1 MSTKAQP
8 LDFVALLFLSLMW
21 SSSFLFIKIAVET
34 VTPLTVAAGRLFVA
48 AIALYL
54 FMKIRGASL
63 PRDKRSW
70 LFFFLIG
77 LIGNSIPFYFISWAE
92 VSIDSSIAAILI
104 ASAPLASFLIGHV
117 VTTDEKLTLPRITGV
132 VAGFA
137 GIVVLIGYESLL
149 GFGTNAISQLAIV
162 AGAICYVSASFIAR
176 KMPPMDPYA
185 RAAGVL
191 IMASVMSVP
200 VSLVVDQPW
209 TLSPSLDSLAAIVF
223 LGLFPTA
230 VATLLLFFV
239 VMRVGATFVALNN
252 YINPVLG
259 IAWGYFFMSENP
271 SSQTA
276 LGLAMILG
284 GLVVTQL
291 KFGKVRKMGKEN
303 PAKLN

>member
-1 MSTKAQP
+1 MSSKAQP
-8 LDFVALLFLSLMW
+8 LDFLALLCLSLMW

-34 VTPLTVAAGRLFVA
+34 VTPLTVAAGRLLVA

-54 FMKIRGASL
+54 FMKFKGISL

-77 LIGNSIPFYFISWAE
+77 LIGNSIPFYLISWAE
-92 VSIDSSIAAILI
+92 VTIDSSIAAILI
-104 ASAPLASFLIGHV
+104 ASAPLASFLIGHM

-132 VAGFA
+132 LAGFA

-149 GFGTNAISQLAIV
+149 SFGTNAISQLAIV
-162 AGAICYVSASFIAR
+162 VGAICYVSASFIAK

-191 IMASVMSVP
+191 IMASLLSVP
-200 VSLVVDQPW
+200 VSLFVDQPW
-209 TLSPSLDSLAAIVF
+209 TLSPSADSLIAVLF
-223 LGLFPTA
+223 LGIFPTA
-230 VATLLLFFV
+230 VATLILFFL

-259 IAWGYFFMSENP
+259 VVWGYWFMSENP
-271 SSQTA
+271 APQTA

-284 GLVVTQL
+284 GLIVTQL
-291 KFGKVRKMGKEN
+291 KFGKVRRLDKEK
-303 PAKLN
+303 A

>member
-1 MSTKAQP
+1 MSSKAQP
-8 LDFVALLFLSLMW
+8 IDFLALVCLSLMW

-34 VTPLTVAAGRLFVA
+34 VTPLTVAAGRLLVA
-48 AIALYL
+48 AIALYI

-77 LIGNSIPFYFISWAE
+77 LIGNSIPFYLISWAE
-92 VSIDSSIAAILI
+92 VTIDSSIAAILI
-104 ASAPLASFLIGHV
+104 ASAPLASFLIGHM
-117 VTTDEKLTLPRITGV
+117 VTADEKLTLPRITGV
-132 VAGFA
+132 LAGFA
-137 GIVVLIGYESLL
+137 GIVVLIGHESLL
-149 GFGTNAISQLAIV
+149 SFGTNAISQLAIV
-162 AGAICYVSASFIAR
+162 GGAICYVSASFIAK

-191 IMASVMSVP
+191 IMASLMSVP
-200 VSLVVDQPW
+200 VSLFVDQPW
-209 TLSPSLDSLAAIVF
+209 TLTPSMDSLVAVLF

-230 VATLLLFFV
+230 VATLILFFL

-259 IAWGYFFMSENP
+259 VAWGYWFMSENP
-271 SSQTA
+271 SPQTA

-291 KFGKVRKMGKEN
+291 KFAKTRRRDKEK
-303 PAKLN
+303 A